1 MLTVVEAARL
11 LRIGRTLAYQLAS
24 RFLAGEP
31 DGLPVVRLG
40 GCLRVPRSALDGLMR
55 GGERAAR
62 AELEAAVATAV
73 DHLLGNNDP
82 ETPAPSRPNP
92 TRLRSYRARLA
103 VRHRRNRHCP
113 DFSID
118 DP

>member
-1 MLTVVEAARL
+1 MVEAARL

-73 DHLLGNNDP
+73 DHLLGNDDP
-82 ETPAPSRPNP
+82 ETPTPSRPS
-92 TRLRSYRARLA
+92 RRIARRGSAQL
-103 VRHRRNRHCP
+103 
-113 DFSID
+113 SLLEGS
-118 DP
+118 

>member
-40 GCLRVPRSALDGLMR
+40 GCLRVPRCALDGLMR

-73 DHLLGNNDP
+73 DHLLADDVP
-82 ETPAPSRPNP
+82 ETPQPSRPS
-92 TRLRSYRARLA
+92 RRRI
-103 VRHRRNRHCP
+103 VRRG
-113 DFSID
+113 SAQLSLLEGS
-118 DP
+118 